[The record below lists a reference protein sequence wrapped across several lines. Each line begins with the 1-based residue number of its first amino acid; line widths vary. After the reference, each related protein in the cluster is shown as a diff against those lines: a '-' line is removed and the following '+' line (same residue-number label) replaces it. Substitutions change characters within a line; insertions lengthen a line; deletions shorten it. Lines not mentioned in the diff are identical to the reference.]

1 MTGHAWG
8 EFALTLT
15 LGSSVTLIN
24 LAIQL
29 WAIKHMLAYV
39 RHRDNSDLLDGNRR
53 HEIKV
58 LAICI
63 GFLFLGHLLQFA
75 SWATLFLAIGEFQS
89 ASVAF
94 YHSAVNFTSLGY
106 GDIVMS
112 PRWRLLGPLE
122 AANGVL
128 MLGLT
133 AGVVLSVMSEFKS
146 HQTQHVFDPPQSRAP
161 GEQPPGQ

>member
-1 MTGHAWG
+1 MDRPWG

-29 WAIKHMLAYV
+29 WAIKHMLAYIG
-39 RHRDNSDLLDGNRR
+39 HRDNSDILQGDQR
-53 HEIKV
+53 HEIRV
-58 LAICI
+58 LAICL

-75 SWATLFLAIGEFQS
+75 SWAVLFLLIGEFQS
-89 ASVAF
+89 ISVAF

-112 PRWRLLGPLE
+112 ERWRLLGPLE
-122 AANGVL
+122 AANGIL

-133 AGVVLSVMSEFKS
+133 AGVVLSVMSEFKGR
-146 HQTQHVFDPPQSRAP
+146 RAQQALVTSP
-161 GEQPPGQ
+161 GAKADARADDA